1 MVVGGQRHTL
11 AALYPRERPGT
22 HCIGGWVGLRA
33 GLDSCGKPRPPA
45 GIRSTDR
52 PARSKSLHRLSY
64 PGSPLRQCAF
74 QITNPFLNLITVRSR
89 ESVTN
94 PDHLNKINN
103 TWHVTYSKPIQLIQ
117 RRIYILL
124 HASTVAV
131 QNLTLLFRIRYVPG
145 SILGQSF
152 TQ

>member
-1 MVVGGQRHTL
+1 MPHPGRFLPPGKTRYPLYRRLGGPQGRSGQL
-11 AALYPRERPGT
+11 RET
-22 HCIGGWVGLRA
+22 
-33 GLDSCGKPRPPA
+33 SPPA

-52 PARSKSLHRLSY
+52 PAGSKSLYRLSY

-152 TQ
+152 SQ